1 MCFPFIQW
9 GVSTYLSFQM
19 LGFLILLVAIDY
31 KVLATNATTLIFI
44 ALAMS
49 ASTLAHTA
57 SPFFLHSTLRVWR
70 EVACFSIL
78 LLVYSTRFKYQFN
91 SRSIRA
97 VLACVAIAIC
107 ISTILQFYF
116 YTFLSSSIFFIPETF
131 YLAEFSTLAANWAAF
146 AKEHSLYIKIRP
158 SSFFA
163 EPSYLGFVSLSLLL
177 IVLKLFSEDFKK
189 SILILILLTSVAL
202 SQTTSGLL
210 SFGLLLGVFYRRNIK
225 TIHPFIVTALVLLA
239 PVYFL
244 LFPIPE
250 MLLRVFDIGDSQ
262 KELSGFIRL
271 VLPFELIVKVW
282 IHSPLG
288 VPPDELASFLRQPA
302 VRVFANMFTV
312 NYSGGFQVAGLDNAF
327 LNFFIFYGML
337 GTTIVWTFIRRIQD
351 RYLLFYL
358 FLASF
363 FNGGLLSFDKVV
375 VISTVFLITN
385 NLKNGADDSDNGTV
399 STRTS
404 AGC

>member
-1 MCFPFIQW
+1 
-9 GVSTYLSFQM
+9 
-19 LGFLILLVAIDY
+19 
-31 KVLATNATTLIFI
+31 
-44 ALAMS
+44 
-49 ASTLAHTA
+49 
-57 SPFFLHSTLRVWR
+57 
-70 EVACFSIL
+70 
-78 LLVYSTRFKYQFN
+78 
-91 SRSIRA
+91 
-97 VLACVAIAIC
+97 
-107 ISTILQFYF
+107 
-116 YTFLSSSIFFIPETF
+116 
-131 YLAEFSTLAANWAAF
+131 
-146 AKEHSLYIKIRP
+146 
-158 SSFFA
+158 
-163 EPSYLGFVSLSLLL
+163 
-177 IVLKLFSEDFKK
+177 
-189 SILILILLTSVAL
+189 
-202 SQTTSGLL
+202 
-210 SFGLLLGVFYRRNIK
+210 VFYRRNIK